1 MNTRLFNRA
10 ERLSQARHA
19 VSSLDSRGKREP
31 QCSEP
36 KDFPMEIIGGT
47 MMWQCHDRNS
57 VIKAFEKR
65 PPWLAPFVM
74 PKRGVT
80 RSQPADAIM

>member
-1 MNTRLFNRA
+1 
-10 ERLSQARHA
+10 
-19 VSSLDSRGKREP
+19 
-31 QCSEP
+31 
-36 KDFPMEIIGGT
+36 MEIIGGT

-65 PPWLAPFVM
+65 PPWLAPFIM